1 MPMSKLLKSCGILLL
16 IFIFASL
23 STNAQGTISLPKIG
37 GENNTFNY
45 SSNSAIT
52 QNQEL
57 SENSSSVDFYPYMR
71 ELVRRLI
78 LNWNPPRDKVLHNV
92 VTFFTISKDGMITN
106 IKILETSGS
115 KTSDDAAIKAIQTTN
130 PARPLPAD
138 FSGDH
143 IDVSFTFPY
152 GGNDYED
159 GGWYDRKAY
168 QEWYNEHKKNK
179 RK

>member
-1 MPMSKLLKSCGILLL
+1 MSRLSK
-16 IFIFASL
+16 FSL
-23 STNAQGTISLPKIG
+23 VISSVFLFSALSSNAQDTISLPKIG

-45 SSNSAIT
+45 SSNLAIT

-57 SENSSSVDFYPYMR
+57 SENSSRVDFYPYMR
-71 ELVRRLI
+71 ELVRRLQ
-78 LNWNPPRDKVLHNV
+78 LNWNPPKGKVSHNI
-92 VTFFTISKDGMITN
+92 VTFFTITKDGMITN

-115 KTSDDAAIKAIQTTN
+115 KASDDAAINAIYATN

-143 IDVSFTFPY
+143 IDVSYTFNY
-152 GGNDYED
+152 AGNDYQD

-168 QEWYNEHKKNK
+168 QEWYNEHNKNK

>member
-1 MPMSKLLKSCGILLL
+1 MSQLLKFCGILLL
-16 IFIFASL
+16 IFMFTSL
-23 STNAQGTISLPKIG
+23 SSKAQNTITLPEEG
-37 GENNTFNY
+37 GENNTFNN
-45 SSNSAIT
+45 SSELVIN

-57 SENSSSVDFYPYMR
+57 NYKSSNVDFYPYMR
-71 ELVRRLI
+71 DLDRRLI
-78 LNWNPPRDKVLHNV
+78 LNWNPPRGKVSHNV

-115 KTSDDAAIKAIQTTN
+115 KNADDAAIKAIQTTN

-152 GGNDYED
+152 GGNDYQN
-159 GGWYDRKAY
+159 GGWYDKKAY
-168 QEWYNEHKKNK
+168 QKWYNEHKKNK
-179 RK
+179 KR